1 MGIARNSF
9 YNLGGSVL
17 PLIVSLVTVPL
28 YLKAIGVERYG
39 ILALCWLLVGYFG
52 LFDFGLG
59 TATGQRIASLPH
71 ETARERSQL
80 LRSAFALSF
89 LFGLAGGL
97 VLPLAAKALLF
108 GMNRIDVGLTAEV
121 SGSIPWLA
129 LAMPFTTS
137 SSVLNGALIG
147 RRRFLAANLSSV
159 AINIAC
165 SIAPLVTALT
175 YSHHLPPLIATVVVT
190 KAAGLLVLF
199 AQVRSNLPLERSG
212 FASRHEVMKLVRFG
226 GWVAASN
233 VVTPVLLAVEKLII
247 PWKLGSAMLSVYMI
261 SYNLASRYAMIP
273 QGVRM
278 AMLPDFSVLQE
289 EDLHALEERAQDA
302 LCKLTA
308 PISIA
313 GVIALPFL
321 MPLWLGHAVGEP
333 ATPVIIILLAGF
345 WWNGC
350 SHIPYAKLQGIGRP
364 DLITKISLIQFVP
377 YLLALVLAINAL
389 GIIGA
394 ALCWSLRAVVES
406 LIFFWAA
413 RNFTSLA
420 RIAAPFGMIVTL
432 SAALYFVVPSRSL
445 GYFAAQL
452 LLLAVTSLVAIRLLA
467 GRYAGVYS
475 TIASRLTFN
484 AGGR

>member
-1 MGIARNSF
+1 MSIARNSV

-39 ILALCWLLVGYFG
+39 ILALCWLMVGYFG
-52 LFDFGLG
+52 LFEFGLG
-59 TATGQRIASLPH
+59 TATGQRIASMPH
-71 ETARERSQL
+71 ETARARSQL
-80 LRSAFALSF
+80 LSSAFVLSF
-89 LFGLAGGL
+89 LFGVAGGI
-97 VLPLAAKALLF
+97 VLLLAAKALLF
-108 GMNRIDVGLTAEV
+108 GMNRIDIGLTGEV

-147 RRRFLAANLSSV
+147 RKHFLAANLSSV
-159 AINIAC
+159 AINVAC

-175 YSHHLPPLIATVVVT
+175 YSNELPALIATVVLT
-190 KAAGLLVLF
+190 KAAGLLVLA
-199 AQVRSNLPLERSG
+199 AQVRSNLPFERAG
-212 FASRHEVMKLVRFG
+212 FASQHEVMRLVRFG

-233 VVTPVLLAVEKLII
+233 IVTPVLLAVEKLII

-289 EDLHALEERAQDA
+289 NELQALEERGQNA
-302 LCKLTA
+302 LCTLTA
-308 PISIA
+308 PVCIA
-313 GVIALPFL
+313 AVIALPFL
-321 MPLWLGHAVGEP
+321 MPLWLGHQVGDP

-350 SHIPYAKLQGIGRP
+350 SHIPYAKLQGMGRP
-364 DLITKISLIQFVP
+364 DLITKITLIQFGP
-377 YLLALVLAINAL
+377 YLLALILAIGAL

-413 RNFTSLA
+413 GNFTSLA

-432 SAALYFVVPSRSL
+432 SAALYFVLPSPSL

-452 LLLAVTSLVAIRLLA
+452 LLLAVTSLMAIRLLA
-467 GRYAGVYS
+467 SSYGGVYS